1 MKKIVW
7 MLSPVIVFMC
17 AVLYARSSHITRSE
31 ISGLEKSGHLVQT
44 GNNAW
49 KTRGGVIL
57 KGKDPSGLTRLEHVM
72 KHTEDAPRRP
82 KHGVFDLG
90 KAEVIELMDEVWSKI
105 KSGELKGGGERGG
118 KTVYTYRT
126 GRPIGY
132 LGGREGKRKGNPKLK
147 SVRMVIKNGT
157 SEVVTFFP
165 Y

>member
-1 MKKIVW
+1 MKKIVGI
-7 MLSPVIVFMC
+7 LSLVIVFLC
-17 AVLYARSSHITRSE
+17 AILCARSAHITKSE
-31 ISGLEKSGHLVQT
+31 ISGLEKSGHLVQA
-44 GNNAW
+44 GSNAW

-82 KHGVFDLG
+82 KHGVFELS
-90 KAEVIELMDEVWSKI
+90 KTEVIDLMDEVWSKI

-118 KTVYTYRT
+118 KTVYTYRA

-132 LGGREGKRKGNPKLK
+132 LGGREGKRKGYPKLK
-147 SVRMVIKNGT
+147 SVRMVLKNGT